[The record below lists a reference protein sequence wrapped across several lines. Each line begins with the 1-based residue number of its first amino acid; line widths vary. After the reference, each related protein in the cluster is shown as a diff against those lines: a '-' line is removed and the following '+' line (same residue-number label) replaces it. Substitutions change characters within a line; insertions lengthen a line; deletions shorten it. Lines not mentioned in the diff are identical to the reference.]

1 MPADGEAVRDILQ
14 PRDAIM
20 AYYPAL
26 QALLEWIRPYADEKV
41 VDAQIGPFWTAVL
54 SRRCGLASTPH
65 RSHAEALPH
74 PPALGRQEMIGRPVW
89 EVAQWVLGDDPAR
102 AAAGLAAINSLIEP
116 DLSRCRP
123 MNAKTLLVQRAP
135 GHRVAIVGHFPFTDE
150 VRAAAGEL
158 WVLELNPRPGDLP
171 AHMAPQVIPQADVVA
186 ITGVTLINHTFDD
199 LVRLCRPDAYV
210 VVLGGSTPLCPA
222 LFEYGVDVLG
232 GTVVDDPALVMQD
245 IAGGATFRELRGK
258 RPVLMFKEPP
268 A

>member
-1 MPADGEAVRDILQ
+1 MTYR
-14 PRDAIM
+14 
-20 AYYPAL
+20 PAL
-26 QALLEWIRPYADEKV
+26 HALLDWIRPYADAV
-41 VDAQIGPFWTAVL
+41 ILDAQIGPFWTAVL

-65 RSHAEALPH
+65 LSHADALLH
-74 PPALGRQEMIGRPVW
+74 PPSLRREELIGRPVW
-89 EVAQWVLGDDPAR
+89 EVAQWVLGDEPVR
-102 AAAGLAAINSLIEP
+102 AGAGLAAINSVIEP
-116 DLSRCRP
+116 DLSHCRQ
-123 MNAKTLLVQRAP
+123 MNAKDLLIQRAL

-210 VVLGGSTPLCPA
+210 IVLGGSTPLCPA
-222 LFEYGVDVLG
+222 LFDYGVDVLG
-232 GTVVDDPALVMQD
+232 GTVVDDPELVLKD

-258 RPVLMFKEPP
+258 RPVLMFQEPP
-268 A
+268 D